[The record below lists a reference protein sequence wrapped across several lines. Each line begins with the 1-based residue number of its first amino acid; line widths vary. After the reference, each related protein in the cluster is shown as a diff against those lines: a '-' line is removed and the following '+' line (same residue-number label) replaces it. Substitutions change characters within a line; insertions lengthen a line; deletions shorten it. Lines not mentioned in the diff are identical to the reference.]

1 MRWNIIVECVGEDG
15 KQSTIT
21 LGTVERLAGSTTA
34 ENLGVNLQESK
45 QIANRLQDT
54 VVKQQLQEHCEQRR
68 KCLTCGRLRPIKDF
82 RCRPLDTVLGTVRLR
97 VPRYRYCKCGCDT
110 QVCNPISEVLS
121 GRVTPELRHL
131 QVSLGAQLSYRKAAD
146 LLRMLLPPVGG
157 TTHTTTR
164 GRLIAVGE
172 RIDEEIRQEITENR
186 KPDKPAKQMII
197 GIDGAFVKGRP
208 PTDRA
213 NLEIITGRIEADAEP
228 SKVFAVVRDQDGHA
242 KQHVQALLRQRGRS
256 LETKLRVVS
265 DGEDGMRSL
274 VGKLFNANEQHILD
288 WYHIAR
294 RFEAIGKGLVYLPHV
309 EDFEHRLSRH
319 WHHLNRAKWKIW
331 HGNLYGASIALS
343 SFYDGVDIHVMTAEA
358 DSGRSAVEQVRER
371 LAELWS
377 YLTANQTRLIN
388 YGREYREGHRISTAR
403 VESTV
408 DQLVDW
414 RMEKKQHMRWTRR
427 GAQMLLHARCALLN
441 GELGKYTRWSPS
453 ESSQVLAVAA

>member
-1 MRWNIIVECVGEDG
+1 
-15 KQSTIT
+15 
-21 LGTVERLAGSTTA
+21 
-34 ENLGVNLQESK
+34 
-45 QIANRLQDT
+45 
-54 VVKQQLQEHCEQRR
+54 
-68 KCLTCGRLRPIKDF
+68 
-82 RCRPLDTVLGTVRLR
+82 
-97 VPRYRYCKCGCDT
+97 
-110 QVCNPISEVLS
+110 
-121 GRVTPELRHL
+121 
-131 QVSLGAQLSYRKAAD
+131 
-146 LLRMLLPPVGG
+146 MLLPPTGG

-164 GRLIAVGE
+164 ARLIAVGE

-186 KPDKPAKQMII
+186 KPDKLAKQMII

-228 SKVFAVVRDQDGHA
+228 SKV
-242 KQHVQALLRQRGRS
+242 LRSSGTRMAMPNSTFRRFYGQSGRS

-319 WHHLNRAKWKIW
+319 WHHLNRARWKIW

-358 DSGRSAVEQVRER
+358 DSGQSSIKQVRER

-388 YGREYREGHRISTAR
+388 YGMEYREGHRISTAR

-408 DQLVDW
+408 DQLVD
-414 RMEKKQHMRWTRR
+414 
-427 GAQMLLHARCALLN
+427 
-441 GELGKYTRWSPS
+441 
-453 ESSQVLAVAA
+453 